1 MVSSV
6 TALSSLNA
14 ASAPQSTAVAHGA
27 PHKTSSPQD
36 SVHLSPAALAAA
48 GDVDHDGDSH

>member
-6 TALSSLNA
+6 TSLLSLDA
-14 ASAPQSTAVAHGA
+14 ASAVQSTAVAPGA

-36 SVHLSPAALAAA
+36 SVHLSQAALAAA